1 MGDAESEGGA
11 TATEGGL
18 ASPRGWAEVS
28 GAVWPAPNRDGGTVD
43 AKLALA
49 NDVAS
54 PRTFTDGDDDQ
65 PLALDFGE
73 EDEEEGEEEEDWR
86 MQEGDFWRARVAAE
100 ALEAGRPA
108 PSCPAPPAPAGGNGD
123 VEELQYDDQT
133 RALLFAKICVA
144 CLCSALKP
152 TPICGGFCKVRLYW
166 R

>member
-49 NDVAS
+49 DGNDT
-54 PRTFTDGDDDQ
+54 PRTMTDGDDDA
-65 PLALDFGE
+65 PLTLSFGDDE
-73 EDEEEGEEEEDWR
+73 EDEEEEEDPD
-86 MQEGDFWRARVAAE
+86 MQEGEAWRTRVAAD

-108 PSCPAPPAPAGGNGD
+108 PGCPAVQTDIGGNGD
-123 VEELQYDDQT
+123 VEELQDNDQI
-133 RALLFAKICVA
+133 RAMLFMKICVG
-144 CLCSALKP
+144 CLYSALKP